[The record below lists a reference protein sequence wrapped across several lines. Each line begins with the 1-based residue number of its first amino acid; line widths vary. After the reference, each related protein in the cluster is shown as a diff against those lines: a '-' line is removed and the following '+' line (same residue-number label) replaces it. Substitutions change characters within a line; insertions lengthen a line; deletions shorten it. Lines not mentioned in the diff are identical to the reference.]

1 MINLIEIRKQLHKI
15 PELGFKEFKTH
26 EFINSIISKYSNLKI
41 HTFDFPGM
49 LVEYKKNND
58 DFILFRADMD
68 ALPIKEETD
77 CTFESEID
85 GMMHA
90 CGHDIHM
97 TILIG
102 FIDHIANTQPET
114 NLLFLFQPAEEGQG
128 GGRKIIESGILDKYS
143 ISEVYALHVSG
154 NLPVGIVSTCPD
166 IIFGIPQEF
175 DIIFTGESSHVA
187 YPQNGKDALAA
198 GVMLLNTIQNVL
210 KQKFSPT
217 EPVIFHVGKMEA
229 GNVRNA
235 VADKCVLQGTTRSLS
250 KKNWEELN
258 TLIKNVA
265 ENIATIFNLKVDVII
280 KETYDPVINSKK
292 LFDKFIKTIPK
303 EINFT
308 LAEPALT
315 GEDFGFFTTKY
326 EGLLFWLGAGNNG
339 FDLHSP
345 KFLPDDKCINIG
357 IEIFKKL
364 ISL

>member
-1 MINLIEIRKQLHKI
+1 MKRDYQ
-15 PELGFKEFKTH
+15 
-26 EFINSIISKYSNLKI
+26 NS
-41 HTFDFPGM
+41 
-49 LVEYKKNND
+49 
-58 DFILFRADMD
+58 
-68 ALPIKEETD
+68 
-77 CTFESEID
+77 
-85 GMMHA
+85 
-90 CGHDIHM
+90 
-97 TILIG
+97 
-102 FIDHIANTQPET
+102 
-114 NLLFLFQPAEEGQG
+114 
-128 GGRKIIESGILDKYS
+128 
-143 ISEVYALHVSG
+143 
-154 NLPVGIVSTCPD
+154 
-166 IIFGIPQEF
+166 
-175 DIIFTGESSHVA
+175 
-187 YPQNGKDALAA
+187 
-198 GVMLLNTIQNVL
+198 
-210 KQKFSPT
+210 
-217 EPVIFHVGKMEA
+217 
-229 GNVRNA
+229 
-235 VADKCVLQGTTRSLS
+235 DKCVLQGTTRSLS

-265 ENIATIFNLKVDVII
+265 ENIATIFNLKVNVII